1 MVTEA
6 HDGLFGRLQ
15 EQPADPLLAL
25 IGLFRDDPR
34 TDKIDLGVGVYRD
47 AQGRTPVPRA
57 VKAAERRLLETQG
70 SKSYLGPAGDT
81 GFVARIGAVALG
93 ESLARDPRL
102 VGLQSPGGTGALRL
116 AAELVAAAK
125 PGATVWLGTPTWP
138 NHPPLMAAAGL
149 QVETYRHYDPATGG
163 VRFDEL
169 MSALGKAQA
178 SDVAVLHGCCH
189 NPSGADL
196 DEGQWREVAAL
207 LSTRGV
213 LPIVDLAYQGL
224 GDGLEPDARGARIV
238 AEACPEMLLAYSCDK
253 NFGVYRDRVGALFL
267 LARDADTARRANSVL
282 HALARANWSMPP
294 DHGAAAVRL
303 VLEDEALT
311 ADWKAELDE
320 MCARIGAVRASLAA
334 QSPKL
339 AAVARQRGLFSL
351 LPVSPEGVARLRA
364 EHGIYMAPSGRANL
378 AGLALGDVPRVAA
391 AIAELG

>member
-25 IGLFRDDPR
+25 IGLYRDDPR
-34 TDKIDLGVGVYRD
+34 TDKVDLGVGVYRD

-57 VKAAERRLLETQG
+57 VKAAEGRLLETQAT
-70 SKSYLGPAGDT
+70 KAYLGPAGDT

-93 ESLARDPRL
+93 GSLARDPRL

-116 AAELVAAAK
+116 AAELVAAAR
-125 PGATVWLGTPTWP
+125 PGAMAWLGTPTWP
-138 NHPPLMAAAGL
+138 NHPPIMAAAGL
-149 QVETYRHYDPATGG
+149 RVETYRHYDPATGG
-163 VRFDEL
+163 VHFDEL
-169 MSALGKAQA
+169 MSALGKAQPG
-178 SDVAVLHGCCH
+178 DVAILHGCCH

-196 DEGQWREVAAL
+196 DAGQWREVAAL
-207 LSTRGV
+207 LSARGV

-224 GDGLEPDARGARIV
+224 GDGLEADAAGARIV

-267 LARDADTARRANSVL
+267 LAKDAGTARKANSVL

-294 DHGAAAVRL
+294 DHGAAVVRL
-303 VLEDEALT
+303 VLEDEGLT

-320 MCARIGAVRASLAA
+320 MCARIAAVRTALAA

-351 LPVSPEGVARLRA
+351 LPVSPEGVASLRA
-364 EHGIYMAPSGRANL
+364 DHGIYMAPSGRANL
-378 AGLALGDVPRVAA
+378 AGLALEDVPRVAA
-391 AIAELG
+391 AIAALG